1 MEKGAGAGIIG
12 SRNKKMKKIQT
23 KIMMMVA
30 IAIVGVT
37 VVSVLLSKE
46 ITYKSTISALEQNLQ
61 ETARLAASSAEHM
74 IATYTGTVS
83 EIASNPTLTDNKI
96 TLEKKQE
103 FIQTKVDTYYMR
115 FGGIADTNGYDS
127 LHDADIS
134 KEPFFQAA
142 MNGESYL
149 SAPYIDGNDMYLFV
163 SAPVMK
169 NGTVD
174 SVIYFQ
180 CDTYILQSIID
191 DIKIGERGEA
201 YILDKDGTTIA
212 YWDEQSVLNKE
223 NAIQNARRNPNDK
236 DAQVV
241 AAIERKM
248 IAGESGVEEFYYE
261 KDDSNNIQAY
271 TPIQG
276 TDGWSVAI
284 VADADEFLRSAYTGN
299 TIQTAVCLGLCV
311 IVILVSFGVSHS
323 IARPVVQCAKR
334 LQRLSEG
341 DLKSDVP
348 MVSGRDETRVLSD
361 ATAQLVKNFNKIV
374 NEIGSVLGGIAN
386 GDLSK
391 ESNSDNFPGDF
402 RILQDYLRT
411 INANLN
417 QTLGGIA
424 AATTRIS
431 NDSVQVASSSATLSR
446 GAVEQAS
453 AVEQLSSII
462 GNMDSDSKE
471 TAKLAEHTKGMVN
484 SAGAQLNESNER
496 IQELNEAMNLITTT
510 SDEIARIIG
519 VIENISAH
527 TNILALNAAIEA
539 AHAGM
544 AGRGFAIVAEE
555 VRNLASQSDQ
565 AAKATRELIGH
576 AIEAVNSGSVVVEKV
591 TESVSEVVALSGQAA
606 DQMGVV
612 ADAVEQQTKAIE
624 QASIG
629 IHQISDV
636 VQDNSGMAQES
647 ANVSEE
653 LSEQASVL
661 KHLVGSFTLRRN

>member
-1 MEKGAGAGIIG
+1 
-12 SRNKKMKKIQT
+12 MKKIQT

-61 ETARLAASSAEHM
+61 ETARLAATSAEHM

-96 TLEKKQE
+96 TSEKKQE

-115 FGGIADTNGYDS
+115 FGGIADTNGYDPI
-127 LHDADIS
+127 HDVDIS

-169 NGTVD
+169 NGKVD

-180 CDTYILQSIID
+180 CDTYILQSIIE
-191 DIKIGERGEA
+191 DIKIGEQGEA
-201 YILDKDGTTIA
+201 YILDKEGTTIA

-236 DAQVV
+236 DAQAV

-271 TPIQG
+271 TPIHG

-284 VADADEFLRSAYTGN
+284 VVDTDEFLRSAYTGN

-323 IARPVVQCAKR
+323 IASPVVQCAKR
-334 LQRLSEG
+334 LQQLSEG
-341 DLKSDVP
+341 DLKSSVP
-348 MVSGRDETRVLSD
+348 VVNGRDETRVLSD
-361 ATAQLVKNFNKIV
+361 ATAQLVNNFNMVV

-391 ESNSDNFPGDF
+391 ESKTDNFPGDF

-411 INANLN
+411 INDNLN
-417 QTLGGIA
+417 HTLGGIA
-424 AATTRIS
+424 TATTRIS

-471 TAKLAEHTKGMVN
+471 TAKLAEHTKDMVD

-565 AAKATRELIGH
+565 AAKATRELIEH

-591 TESVSEVVALSGQAA
+591 TESVSEVVILAGQAA

-661 KHLVGSFTLRRN
+661 KHLVGSFTLR

>member
-1 MEKGAGAGIIG
+1 
-12 SRNKKMKKIQT
+12 MKKIQT
-23 KIMMMVA
+23 KIMVMVA

-61 ETARLAASSAEHM
+61 ETVRLAASSAENM

-96 TLEKKQE
+96 TPEKKQE
-103 FIQTKVDTYYMR
+103 FIQTKVETYYMR
-115 FGGIADTNGYDS
+115 SGGIADTNGYDS
-127 LHDADIS
+127 IHDADVS

-169 NGTVD
+169 NGNVD

-180 CDTYILQSIID
+180 CDTYILQSIIE
-191 DIKIGERGEA
+191 DIKIGEQGEA
-201 YILDKDGTTIA
+201 YILDQNGTTIA
-212 YWDEQSVLNKE
+212 YWDEQSVLDKE

-248 IAGESGVEEFYYE
+248 IAGESGVEQFYYA

-284 VADADEFLRSAYTGN
+284 VVDEDEFMRSAYTGS
-299 TIQTAVCLGLCV
+299 TIQMAICLGLCV
-311 IVILVSFGVSHS
+311 IVVLISFGVSHS
-323 IARPVVQCAKR
+323 IASPVVQCAKR
-334 LQRLSEG
+334 LQQLSEG
-341 DLKSDVP
+341 DLKSNVP
-348 MVSGRDETRVLSD
+348 VVNGRDETSVLSE
-361 ATAQLVKNFNKIV
+361 ATAQLVKNFNMIV
-374 NEIGSVLGGIAN
+374 NEIGRVLGGIAN
-386 GDLSK
+386 GDLSR
-391 ESNSDNFPGDF
+391 ESTSEHFPGDF
-402 RILQDYLRT
+402 QILQEYLST
-411 INANLN
+411 INDHLN

-424 AATTRIS
+424 TATMRVS
-431 NDSVQVASSSATLSR
+431 NDSVQVASSSSSLSR

-471 TAKLAEHTKGMVN
+471 TARLAEQTKDMVD

-510 SDEIARIIG
+510 SDEISRIIG

-565 AAKATRELIGH
+565 AAKATRELIEH

-591 TESVSEVVALSGQAA
+591 TESVSEVVTLAGQAA
-606 DQMGVV
+606 EQMGVV
-612 ADAVEQQTKAIE
+612 AGAVEQQTKAIE

-629 IHQISDV
+629 IHQISNV
-636 VQDNSGMAQES
+636 VQDNSEMAQES
-647 ANVSEE
+647 AHVSEE
-653 LSEQASVL
+653 LSEQASML
-661 KHLVGSFTLRRN
+661 KRLVSSFRLRRN